1 MKYSLPSL
9 LALAWLVPISA
20 QAAESPRLSS
30 VNKVAVVAES
40 PFQLRIETS
49 AQTAP
54 LAQMIEQPDRLVIDL
69 PNTRPGTTLHHLNV
83 NHGAVKGVRTSLYS
97 TEPPMTRIVVD
108 LTLPQ
113 WYRIVPDTSG
123 VLVTIGGGE
132 GAPRDPGTTIGWVS
146 TRSPASRPTSAKT
159 SQNMRVAGVTAKP
172 EVPVNGASV
181 EFADGQLTVHA
192 NNATLSEVLF
202 QIQKKTGAEIA
213 IPAGT
218 EQDMVAADLGPGA
231 PSEVLSQLL
240 NGSGLNFVVV
250 GSDRNPKILRSVLL
264 TRIDSDM
271 PAGQSYTPAVVQDM
285 QTEAP
290 EPPATAPGPEV
301 MPQQGETDN
310 PPQQNPPDAAPQPQ
324 LQDPPNN

>member
-1 MKYSLPSL
+1 MKSSLSSL
-9 LALAWLVPISA
+9 LALVALVPISA
-20 QAAESPRLSS
+20 QAAESSRLPSI
-30 VNKVAVVAES
+30 NKVSVVAEN
-40 PFQLRIETS
+40 PFQLRIDTS
-49 AQTAP
+49 AQIAP
-54 LAQMIEQPDRLVIDL
+54 QAQMIEQPDRLVIDL
-69 PNTRPGTTLHHLNV
+69 PNTRPGAALHRLTV
-83 NHGAVKGVRTSLYS
+83 NRGAVRSVRASLYS
-97 TEPPMTRIVVD
+97 TQPAMTRIVVD

-113 WYRIVPDTSG
+113 WYRIVPDKSG

-132 GAPRDPGTTIGWVS
+132 GAPTDPGTTIGWVS
-146 TRSPASRPTSAKT
+146 TRSPIARPSSAKT
-159 SQNMRVAGVTAKP
+159 SQSAHVANVAAKR
-172 EVPVNGASV
+172 EAPVNGVSV
-181 EFADGQLTVHA
+181 EFTDGLLTVHA
-192 NNATLSEVLF
+192 TNATLSEVLF

-213 IPAGT
+213 IPSGT
-218 EQDMVAADLGPGA
+218 EQDKVAADFGPGT

-290 EPPATAPGPEV
+290 EPPAAAPGPDA
-301 MPQQGETDN
+301 MQQHGEMEN
-310 PPQQNPPDAAPQPQ
+310 PQQNPPDTAPQPQ